1 MANPDSSDGSFGYGV
16 SCAVIVVIIVVFLF
30 RFSSQ
35 TTYFTVILY
44 LGIPLIVYIITTVVN
59 IIGQQ
64 SMCKSIDVGKASL
77 YGLPSVGLTW
87 LGLLISSI
95 SWCRIPVVS
104 VFASLFVDK
113 SNMPVRNSSKNS
125 NANSKM
131 CCGQQLTLEI
141 AEEAAPTVKGMAYS
155 FYLFFT
161 TLFGIIIGMGF
172 SAVC

>member
-16 SCAVIVVIIVVFLF
+16 SSAVIIVIIVVFLF

-35 TTYFTVILY
+35 TSYFTIILY
-44 LGIPLIVYIITTVVN
+44 LGIPLIIYIITSVVN

-64 SMCKSIDVGKASL
+64 SSCNSIDAGKAFL
-77 YGLPSVGLTW
+77 YGLPSIGLTW

-113 SNMPVRNSSKNS
+113 TNMPIRNSSKNS
-125 NANSKM
+125 TANSKM
-131 CCGQQLTLEI
+131 CCGSQLTLEI
-141 AEEAAPTVKGMAYS
+141 AEEVAPTLKGMAYS

-172 SAVC
+172 AIVC